1 MEKCYK
7 VIYSNTDNHIYDKLL
22 CNICNETSLRNN
34 FSRHKKSPKHLS
46 YKSSNILEIDAEGNE
61 KKIYQKENKKLGSG
75 KREKTK
81 EKEEIE
87 EMEEIEEPENTY
99 IQPEIKYY
107 THKEIYK
114 QPEIKYIQPQET
126 YNEENNN
133 MYNINDLFEDQ
144 KEHIIY
150 LYNNKNKI
158 PKEVFNG
165 IKFFLNGGE
174 LHFDDVKYLRDFKI
188 N

>member
-7 VIYSNTDNHIYDKLL
+7 VIYSNPDNHIYDKLL

-87 EMEEIEEPENTY
+87 EMEGIEEPENTY

-114 QPEIKYIQPQET
+114 QPEIKYIQPQE
-126 YNEENNN
+126 NNN
-133 MYNINDLFEDQ
+133 MYNINDLDEER
-144 KEHIIY
+144 KEHIYY
-150 LYNNKNKI
+150 LYQNKNQLTNKMYNI
-158 PKEVFNG
+158 VFNFING
-165 IKFFLNGGE
+165 YNIPLDYLTELMEFDFF
-174 LHFDDVKYLRDFKI
+174 
-188 N
+188 

>member
-7 VIYSNTDNHIYDKLL
+7 VIYSNPENHIYDKLL

-87 EMEEIEEPENTY
+87 EMEEPENTY
-99 IQPEIKYY
+99 I
-107 THKEIYK
+107 

-126 YNEENNN
+126 YNEVKNN
-133 MYNINDLFEDQ
+133 MYNINDLDEER
-144 KEHIIY
+144 KEHIYY
-150 LYNNKNKI
+150 LYQNKNQLTIKMYNI
-158 PKEVFNG
+158 VFNF
-165 IKFFLNGGE
+165 INGYNITLDYLTE
-174 LHFDDVKYLRDFKI
+174 LMEFDFY
-188 N
+188 